1 VLVEHGDK
9 EMTDEQSVA
18 EYIIFEL
25 VDIEFKNEVFGKFI
39 RMYMDAYQNDI
50 PFENLRSISSIED
63 REVRECMIEMLST
76 PHEISKNW
84 FDRHE
89 IVIKD
94 VSKTFKNDVVSVMRR
109 FRYYKL
115 MEVLK
120 ILDEKIKTAE
130 QSGRFEEMI
139 AAIMKKMEL
148 LDERKILAR
157 EIQTVKHPY

>member
-1 VLVEHGDK
+1 
-9 EMTDEQSVA
+9 
-18 EYIIFEL
+18 
-25 VDIEFKNEVFGKFI
+25 
-39 RMYMDAYQNDI
+39 
-50 PFENLRSISSIED
+50 
-63 REVRECMIEMLST
+63 ST